1 MEDKKEKL
9 FDLIANAYN
18 SKSYNNVEVKE
29 GTETMKFSLKAETTA
44 QVGAK
49 VNEFNASNTVK
60 INEMSEQDMNIIY
73 GRLMQKL
80 QPIMSQIMPGMNAA
94 NFRQKLTK

>member
-1 MEDKKEKL
+1 
-9 FDLIANAYN
+9 
-18 SKSYNNVEVKE
+18 
-29 GTETMKFSLKAETTA
+29 
-44 QVGAK
+44 
-49 VNEFNASNTVK
+49 
-60 INEMSEQDMNIIY
+60 MSEQDMNIIY